1 MKLAACNGKRIEDMT
16 REDMIEALEQMS
28 RSYMAIARLQM
39 GDELP
44 VFNWSMEEADR
55 RFREI
60 AAGDMGKRCMNY
72 GDRHGNDG
80 D

>member
-16 REDMIEALEQMS
+16 RDDLIEALEQMS
-28 RSYMAIARLQM
+28 NSYMAIARLRM
-39 GDELP
+39 TSELP

-60 AAGDMGKRCMNY
+60 AAGDMGTRCMNY
-72 GDRHGNDG
+72 GERDGSDG

>member
-39 GDELP
+39 SGELP

-55 RFREI
+55 RFQEI
-60 AAGDMGKRCMNY
+60 TQGAMGTRCMNY
-72 GDRHGNDG
+72 GERDG
-80 D
+80 SD